1 MRFPVVVG
9 FGLVAVLAGACS
21 SSGSNPNDPSQQQG
35 YGQQYGQGQ
44 YGQQGQ
50 YPPGQYGQQGQ
61 YPQQQGQYPQQ
72 QGQYPQQQY
81 PQQQQPQQQQPQQTS
96 GGGSATPISPM
107 AASAATPVLQAMAA
121 NDARGMNPEGGAFA
135 GQFQQGQTLEQTFQA
150 TPGKCYTVV
159 GVGLGISQL
168 DISIQTMPPVAGL
181 PAVTVA
187 QSNTSGANATVGGGG
202 NCVKYPLPVGG
213 PFKVVLKATGG
224 SGIAVA
230 QLFSK

>member
-9 FGLVAVLAGACS
+9 FGLVAVLASACS

-72 QGQYPQQQY
+72 QP
-81 PQQQQPQQQQPQQTS
+81 QQQPQQTS

-135 GQFQQGQTLEQTFQA
+135 GQFQQGQILEQTFQA

-159 GVGLGISQL
+159 GVGLGITQL